1 MVRKDPFRTV
11 AVRRRILEALEPLR
25 EKESVGELRP
35 YSVNSFC
42 EKILWEYS
50 QGKLIRSELIQS
62 GAGGARVVDVSG
74 SWQSLDQPERVAEAT
89 PENRKGVQ
97 KRGRR

>member
-1 MVRKDPFRTV
+1 MARKEPFKRVSV
-11 AVRRRILEALEPLR
+11 ADRIYDALDTKRLEESKDDFRPL
-25 EKESVGELRP
+25 P
-35 YSVNSFC
+35 MNAYC
-42 EKILWEYS
+42 EKILWDYA

-97 KRGRR
+97 KRGHR